1 MKMVFMSFFEGK
13 TDEVLELLE
22 SEHVESYTHWA
33 KTQGKAAGFR
43 PRMGTQV
50 WPGNNGAV
58 LFSIED
64 DSLDSLMEKVEQF
77 NREAE
82 YEGLSAFVFD
92 IARMAVKKPKE

>member
-50 WPGNNGAV
+50 WPGNNGAA
-58 LFSIED
+58 FFPIKD
-64 DSLDSLMEKVEQF
+64 DQVERLLDKVDKF
-77 NREAE
+77 NQETE
-82 YEGLSAFVFD
+82 YEGISAFVFD
-92 IARMAVKKPKE
+92 IAMMAVKKPPE

>member
-13 TDEVLELLE
+13 TDEVIELLE
-22 SEHVESYTHWA
+22 SEYVESYTHWP

-58 LFSIED
+58 FFPIED
-64 DSLDSLMEKVEQF
+64 DRLDSLMEKVELF
-77 NREAE
+77 NQEAE
-82 YEGLSAFVFD
+82 YEGLSAFAFD
-92 IARMAVKKPKE
+92 IARMTVKKPKK

>member
-22 SEHVESYTHWA
+22 LQHVESYTHWP
-33 KTQGKAAGFR
+33 KTQGKAVGFR

-50 WPGNNGAV
+50 WPGNNGSV
-58 LFSIED
+58 LFPIED
-64 DSLDSLMEKVEQF
+64 DRLNSLMDKVEQF
-77 NREAE
+77 NKKAE

-92 IARMAVKKPKE
+92 IARMTVKKPKE

>member
-22 SEHVESYTHWA
+22 SEQVKSYTHWP

-58 LFSIED
+58 LFPIED
-64 DSLDSLMEKVEQF
+64 DGLDSLMEKIEQF
-77 NREAE
+77 NQKSE
-82 YEGLSAFVFD
+82 YEGLSAFAFD
-92 IARMAVKKPKE
+92 IARMAVKKPEE

>member
-22 SEHVESYTHWA
+22 SEQVESYTHWP

-64 DSLDSLMEKVEQF
+64 DQVEQLLDKVDEF
-77 NREAE
+77 NQETE

-92 IARMAVKKPKE
+92 IARMAVKKS

>member
-1 MKMVFMSFFEGK
+1 MKMVFISFFEGK

-22 SEHVESYTHWA
+22 SEHVESYTHWP
-33 KTQGKAAGFR
+33 KTHGKAAGFR

-58 LFSIED
+58 LFFIED
-64 DSLDSLMEKVEQF
+64 DQVEQLLDKVDEF
-77 NREAE
+77 NQETE

>member
-22 SEHVESYTHWA
+22 SEQVESYTHWP
-33 KTQGKAAGFR
+33 KTQGRTAGFR

-58 LFSIED
+58 LFPIED
-64 DSLDSLMEKVEQF
+64 DRLDSLMEKVEQF
-77 NREAE
+77 NQEAE
-82 YEGLSAFVFD
+82 YEGISAFVFD
-92 IARMAVKKPKE
+92 IARMAVKKSEE

>member
-22 SEHVESYTHWA
+22 SEHIESYTLWP

-58 LFSIED
+58 LFPIED
-64 DSLDSLMEKVEQF
+64 DRLDSLMEKVEEF
-77 NREAE
+77 NQEAE

-92 IARMAVKKPKE
+92 ITNMAVKKQSE

>member
-58 LFSIED
+58 FFPIED
-64 DSLDSLMEKVEQF
+64 DRLDSLMEKVERF
-77 NREAE
+77 NQDAE
-82 YEGLSAFVFD
+82 YEGIAAFVFD
-92 IARMAVKKPKE
+92 IIRIEVKKSLE

>member
-13 TDEVLELLE
+13 TDEVMELLD
-22 SEHVESYTHWA
+22 SEQIEFSTHWA

-58 LFSIED
+58 LFPIED
-64 DSLDSLMEKVEQF
+64 DRLDSLMEKVEQF
-77 NREAE
+77 NQEAE
-82 YEGLSAFVFD
+82 YEGLSAFAFD
-92 IARMAVKKPKE
+92 IARMTVKKHEE

>member
-13 TDEVLELLE
+13 TEEVIELLE

-33 KTQGKAAGFR
+33 KTQGRAAGFR
-43 PRMGTQV
+43 PRMGTQI

-58 LFSIED
+58 LFPIEED
-64 DSLDSLMEKVEQF
+64 RLSSLMEKVEEF

-92 IARMAVKKPKE
+92 IASMVVKKPSE